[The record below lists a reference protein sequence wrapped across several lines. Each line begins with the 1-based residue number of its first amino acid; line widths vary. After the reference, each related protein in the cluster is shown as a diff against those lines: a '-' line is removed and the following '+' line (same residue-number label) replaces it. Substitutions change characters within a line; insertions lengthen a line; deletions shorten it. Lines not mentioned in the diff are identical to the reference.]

1 MLKGRDDIMSP
12 LLKHLVR
19 VLSFRVSLLLLSFF
33 KFVRE
38 YLGVL
43 AQRRVQ
49 DINKGGTQR
58 GGGPHCNRTLRISSQ
73 SKFCCT

>member
-49 DINKGGTQR
+49 DINKEVLKEEVDLIVTE
-58 GGGPHCNRTLRISSQ
+58 H
-73 SKFCCT
+73 